1 MPARTTSGTGSVSIM
16 WAGTRGADTAWTP
29 CDEGRRRAVCGRT
42 ARTVRRGAAGNGAIP
57 MATDL
62 APARKD
68 GNHGDRAYRINDRH
82 RASGLPYN
90 SIWP

>member
-1 MPARTTSGTGSVSIM
+1 
-16 WAGTRGADTAWTP
+16 
-29 CDEGRRRAVCGRT
+29 
-42 ARTVRRGAAGNGAIP
+42 

-90 SIWP
+90 VCPERNVMYE

>member
-1 MPARTTSGTGSVSIM
+1 
-16 WAGTRGADTAWTP
+16 
-29 CDEGRRRAVCGRT
+29 
-42 ARTVRRGAAGNGAIP
+42 

-90 SIWP
+90 SNGYGVSFL